1 VHNLIIREAITFTVV
16 SRGVMQPSHVAH
28 LALEAQ
34 MQSVVLGNIATL
46 MFLAIPMKLCIYPYN
61 RYHLYQ
67 SSAEQAHQMPQRIA
81 GDHVEMIVIVASI
94 RHAFRM

>member
-1 VHNLIIREAITFTVV
+1 MHNLIIREAITFTVV

-61 RYHLYQ
+61 RFTFIKVLRNK
-67 SSAEQAHQMPQRIA
+67 RIRCRRELLA
-81 GDHVEMIVIVASI
+81 TM
-94 RHAFRM
+94 